1 MKHIVKNQNTPE
13 FDEWKT
19 SANEDWQPTYED
31 LRDPEKKEVKNSLI
45 TEQGHICCYC
55 ERRLTDGDSH
65 IEHFN
70 PQSNKS
76 VDPLDYANMLCSC
89 QNRLE
94 QREDRHCGN
103 SKGDWFDNQLLVS
116 PLDPGCERHFAYTAD
131 GEIRH
136 AMGSDDAAR
145 MTIAKLGLNIPKLI
159 DLRKKAIEPFLDENL
174 SEQERS
180 EFVSG
185 YLIKNADGM
194 FGEFWTTIDYIFGEV
209 SGVRNANERVV

>member
-31 LRDPEKKEVKNSLI
+31 LRDPEKKEVKDSLL

-55 ERRLTDGDSH
+55 ERRLIDGNSH

-70 PQSNKS
+70 PRSNNAA
-76 VDPLDYANMLCSC
+76 DPLDYANMLCSC

-94 QREDRHCGN
+94 QGVDLRCGN
-103 SKGDWFDNQLLVS
+103 LKGDWFDDQFLVS
-116 PLDPGCERHFAYTAD
+116 PLDPGCEGHFAYTAD
-131 GEIRH
+131 GEIQP

-145 MTIAKLGLNIPKLI
+145 MTIEKLGLNINKLI
-159 DLRKKAIEPFLDENL
+159 DLRKKAMEPFLDENL
-174 SEQERS
+174 NAQEFLK
-180 EFVSG
+180 FVSG
-185 YLIKNADGM
+185 YLIKNTGEM
-194 FGEFWTTIDYIFGEV
+194 FGEFRTTIDYIFV
-209 SGVRNANERVV
+209 QNV